1 MGKGIKPYTWTSHT
15 LSKEQVALELPVLRA
30 CAYIIYGY
38 TVRFN
43 IIFTTILRNRHC
55 YLSFM
60 NLAIQAHSSELHF
73 PHFKSGPCAI
83 YHLKNFFFF

>member
-15 LSKEQVALELPVLRA
+15 LSKEQMALELPVLRA

-43 IIFTTILRNRHC
+43 IIFTTILRNR
-55 YLSFM
+55 
-60 NLAIQAHSSELHF
+60 
-73 PHFKSGPCAI
+73 
-83 YHLKNFFFF
+83 